1 MKVLVIAP
9 HPDDETLCCGG
20 ILARHVER
28 GDDVRVLIV
37 TDGRYGAPTPELY
50 GTDQLVRTRIEE
62 SRKATSKL
70 GIPWENL
77 VFMNFEDSRIKVLKA
92 EVEVKIKEVLNRLKP
107 DLIYSPLPYDNH
119 GDHSELGRIMVKL
132 APHSRFYLIWIPNSV
147 NKRIELMKLKTWQKI
162 EILIEKYRKNKIDAL
177 MEYRSQLGG
186 FNEEFLRRFTRKS
199 ETFYVRST

>member
-1 MKVLVIAP
+1 MCCNKAQVKLLIMISVIPAKVKVLVIAP

-70 GIPWENL
+70 GIPWE
-77 VFMNFEDSRIKVLKA
+77 
-92 EVEVKIKEVLNRLKP
+92 
-107 DLIYSPLPYDNH
+107 
-119 GDHSELGRIMVKL
+119 
-132 APHSRFYLIWIPNSV
+132 
-147 NKRIELMKLKTWQKI
+147 T
-162 EILIEKYRKNKIDAL
+162 
-177 MEYRSQLGG
+177 G
-186 FNEEFLRRFTRKS
+186 FHELRRFQNKGT
-199 ETFYVRST
+199 EG